1 MIFIMCK
8 WIRFYQIKSIDFCI
22 LTYIFKQG
30 GGNATSPIFRC
41 NRKANDGFDFFTVV
55 RYFFCK
61 IKIDVIVRFFIIRIA
76 PSNNLSLNIC

>member
-1 MIFIMCK
+1 MIFIVCK

-41 NRKANDGFDFFTVV
+41 NRKANDGFDFFTVGDDGILV
-55 RYFFCK
+55 LPAIFRRL
-61 IKIDVIVRFFIIRIA
+61 DIVPA
-76 PSNNLSLNIC
+76 NESM